1 MGLID
6 FSSAPL
12 REPAECVI
20 KVDGEEIMALYP
32 YLTEVTVDSSR
43 ERGSE
48 ATLHFESRRDE
59 RGRWAVQD
67 EEVFVPWKRITI
79 DAAFG
84 TTTEAILEGF
94 VQQLSASYPE
104 DQGGATVVVTCR
116 DVSFQCDREHVRK
129 SWGDEQQPVSDTEI
143 VQEIVV
149 SRQHLQ
155 LAPGNGPGQTGLVKR
170 AGWNGHRVSE
180 ATRHGKRLRAV
191 VRGQHRLLRAH
202 ARRRTNAS
210 ADHHGVR

>member
-20 KVDGEEIMALYP
+20 KVDGEEITALYP

-48 ATLHFESRRDE
+48 GTLHFESRRDE

-84 TTTEAILEGF
+84 TTTEPILEGF
-94 VQQLSASYPE
+94 VQQ
-104 DQGGATVVVTCR
+104 
-116 DVSFQCDREHVRK
+116 
-129 SWGDEQQPVSDTEI
+129 
-143 VQEIVV
+143 
-149 SRQHLQ
+149 
-155 LAPGNGPGQTGLVKR
+155 
-170 AGWNGHRVSE
+170 
-180 ATRHGKRLRAV
+180 
-191 VRGQHRLLRAH
+191 
-202 ARRRTNAS
+202 
-210 ADHHGVR
+210 